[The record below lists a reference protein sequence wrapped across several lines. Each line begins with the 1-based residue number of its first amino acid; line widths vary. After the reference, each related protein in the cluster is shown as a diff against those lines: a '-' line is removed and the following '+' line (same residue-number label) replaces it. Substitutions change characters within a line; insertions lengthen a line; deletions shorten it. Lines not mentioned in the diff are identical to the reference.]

1 VRGKYPGDKGWQ
13 EKNAME
19 LVEHVGVLGRR
30 LCALFERMVGGQ
42 RWVRRWA
49 SIELVLKAG

>member
-1 VRGKYPGDKGWQ
+1 
-13 EKNAME
+13 ME